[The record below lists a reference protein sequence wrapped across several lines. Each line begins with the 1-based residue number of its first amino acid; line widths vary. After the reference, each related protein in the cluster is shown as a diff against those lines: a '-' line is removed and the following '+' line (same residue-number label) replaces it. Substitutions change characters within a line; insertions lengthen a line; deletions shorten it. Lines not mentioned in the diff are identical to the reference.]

1 MADITDAKYE
11 YLASFIQV
19 LIDTPIPS
27 LEIVYNEIIRLI
39 DARVETEKN
48 KKIIFL
54 LDKLAEKR
62 SIKITNING
71 VYRLY
76 NNDDL

>member
-1 MADITDAKYE
+1 MSEITNEKYA
-11 YLASFIQV
+11 YLASFIEE
-19 LIDTPIPS
+19 LLEAPIAS
-27 LEIVYNEIIRLI
+27 LEIVYNAISQLV
-39 DARVETEKN
+39 DAQVETEKN

-76 NNDDL
+76 K